1 MPKTDT
7 APAPKTQKPKAKS
20 TDVAVLNKKD
30 MVTTIVDMAKVSP
43 KDAKAVV
50 DAMLVVMGQAL
61 IEGKAL
67 ALPPLGRLRVQK
79 SKIKKVPSFL
89 CCVCAGQQRQRLLH
103 SRILKVMTPAT
114 G

>member
-30 MVTTIVDMAKVSP
+30 MLTTIVDMAKVSP

-50 DAMLVVMGQAL
+50 DAMLENGNAKVSHGSGV
-61 IEGKAL
+61 IIS
-67 ALPPLGRLRVQK
+67 LR
-79 SKIKKVPSFL
+79 
-89 CCVCAGQQRQRLLH
+89 A
-103 SRILKVMTPAT
+103 A
-114 G
+114 

>member
-1 MPKTDT
+1 MPKTDKV
-7 APAPKTQKPKAKS
+7 PAQKTQKPKAKS

-30 MVTTIVDMAKVSP
+30 VLTTVVDMTKVSP

-79 SKIKKVPSFL
+79 KQDQKGAEVFVL
-89 CCVCAGQQRQRLLH
+89 RL
-103 SRILKVMTPAT
+103 RRPAAAEALAQPDS
-114 G
+114 

>member
-1 MPKTDT
+1 MPKTDK

-30 MVTTIVDMAKVSP
+30 VLTTVVDMTKVSP

-79 SKIKKVPSFL
+79 KQDQKGAEVFVL
-89 CCVCAGQQRQRLLH
+89 RL
-103 SRILKVMTPAT
+103 RRPAAAEALAQPDS
-114 G
+114 